1 MAYNAP
7 QKKEKSL
14 RPFVDAHVPKISAR
28 ALSRSAPR
36 FTWIPRSTPGS
47 SPYPTW
53 LACAYRNIEVRR
65 AITIIRI
72 NEGCI
77 ERERERKRGRGR
89 ERDRVRVR
97 GWEGGRGRGEEGKR
111 EKGGATIGRFAA
123 RFVRVCLHVLE
134 RALSSL
140 LTPRPPHPD
149 ARPTLPRARSSRPAC
164 ALPPPAPRA
173 ARGVHCPAVR
183 QSAWF
188 PPGTRASFALG
199 HCSPFPGSLVSNIAT
214 SESERAGASERTSR
228 RAPTLL
234 HGTCRI
240 SRGMT
245 TTHQIASSPRSD
257 PASPR
262 VCVVLRNRGTLA
274 KSTPAKLA
282 DMRPFLEK
290 DRICICVCV
299 RTKSL
304 TYTHAS

>member
-28 ALSRSAPR
+28 TLSRSAPR
-36 FTWIPRSTPGS
+36 FTWIPRTTPGS

-53 LACAYRNIEVRR
+53 LACAQHRNIEVRR
-65 AITIIRI
+65 AISIIRI

-77 ERERERKRGRGR
+77 ERERERKRRGR
-89 ERDRVRVR
+89 KRERERERER
-97 GWEGGRGRGEEGKR
+97 KGKR

-183 QSAWF
+183 QSSWF

-214 SESERAGASERTSR
+214 SESERTGASERTSR

-240 SRGMT
+240 LCGMT

-282 DMRPFLEK
+282 DMGLFLEK
-290 DRICICVCV
+290 DRICI
-299 RTKSL
+299 SL
-304 TYTHAS
+304 CTTRNL